1 MCSDCWN
8 GHSLSI
14 SGAKIIRFFQWRM
27 GNRHK
32 KSDQKWSLNGR
43 EKLRK
48 CTDSQTVNLWSI
60 LVGKFL

>member
-14 SGAKIIRFFQWRM
+14 SGAEIIRFFQCKM
-27 GNRHK
+27 GYRHK

-43 EKLRK
+43 EKP
-48 CTDSQTVNLWSI
+48 CNYTDNQTVNLWSI

>member
-14 SGAKIIRFFQWRM
+14 SGAKIIRFFQCKM
-27 GNRHK
+27 GYRHK

-43 EKLRK
+43 EKP
-48 CTDSQTVNLWSI
+48 CNYTDNQTVNL
-60 LVGKFL
+60 